1 MKLVAI
7 GAAVAAA
14 LALLG
19 PSGAAAPAARSVVL
33 VDKPFRCEQYA
44 QPLALELVKV
54 TLTPSYGGSVDDA
67 VNLNRGECTGRVG
80 RIEVDTW
87 IGDGVKIGEKAHDLV
102 VESGYVVCHDRVPG
116 KHQDGVQAL
125 GGLRVTFRNLHVY
138 CATSNN
144 ASFFTTAGAGG
155 ADLPTEGDWPTDV
168 TCDNCQLDGGPH
180 TVFLAKSIRSGIS
193 NSLVHAGKY
202 RAIRIGEAVDPVV
215 ENVVELPCGSNC
227 SDG

>member
-1 MKLVAI
+1 VKLVAI
-7 GAAVAAA
+7 GAAAAAA
-14 LALLG
+14 LAQLG
-19 PSGAAAPAARSVVL
+19 PSGAAAPAVRSIVL

-44 QPLALELVKV
+44 QPLAFELVKV

-87 IGDGVKIGEKAHDLV
+87 IGDGVKIGENTHDLV

-138 CATSNN
+138 CATANN
-144 ASFFTTAGAGG
+144 ASFFATAGAGG

-180 TVFLAKSIRSGIS
+180 TLFLGKSIRSGIR

-227 SDG
+227 PDG